1 MKNSTIIRVVLVGA
15 FAIIS
20 IIGVQTYW
28 VMKTWNVKEQEFHE
42 RIVVALLK
50 VAKEFEKLGNQLPAY
65 DLVTQVTTNYYVVNI
80 NDVINANN
88 LQFFL
93 RRELE
98 AVGLTEGFEYGIY
111 DCATNKM
118 VYGDYI
124 TNSARDTVLVRNT
137 DLPIYDKFTY
147 YFGVRFPNR
156 TNQILNS
163 MGLTITFSAMLLFT
177 VLFFLYSIF
186 VILRQKQLSE
196 MQKDFINNMTH
207 EFKTPISTIKISA
220 EVFLNNTTVQSDKR
234 LLQYANIIQD
244 QNQRLNN
251 QVEKV
256 LQLAKI
262 EGDNFRLSPEEI
274 NLHELLEQIIPSVRM
289 KIEEQGGTLDVILKA
304 AQPVILADR
313 LHLSN
318 IVHNLLDNAV
328 KYCTGAPRVE
338 VRTESKGK
346 NIALVV
352 ADQGIG
358 IPHEFQHKVFEKFYR
373 VPTGNVH
380 NVKGFGLGLF
390 YIKSICHAHGWKI
403 ELESEPGKGTSIC
416 IQIPKSPGSA
426 ISQRIGH
433 TEKHPLA

>member
-28 VMKTWNVKEQEFHE
+28 VLNTWNVKEQEFHE
-42 RIVVALLK
+42 RVVVALLN
-50 VAKEFEKLGNQLPAY
+50 VAKQFEKLGNQLPAY
-65 DLVTQVTTNYYVVNI
+65 DLITQVTTNYYVVNI

-98 AVGLTEGFEYGIY
+98 AVGLTEGYEYAIY

-124 TNSARDTVLVRNT
+124 SNSLGDTIPALDT

-156 TNQILNS
+156 TNQILSS
-163 MGLTITFSAMLLFT
+163 MGLTITFSALLLLT
-177 VLFFLYSIF
+177 IVFFLYSIF

-220 EVFLNNTTVQSDKR
+220 DVFLHNPQIQSDPR
-234 LLQYANIIQD
+234 LLQYAKIIQD

-262 EGDNFRLSPEEI
+262 EGDNFRLTPEELD
-274 NLHELLEQIIPSVRM
+274 LHDLLKTIVPSTMMKVEEL
-289 KIEEQGGTLDVILKA
+289 GGSLVCTLSDS
-304 AQPVILADR
+304 QPMVMADR

-318 IVHNLLDNAV
+318 IIHNLLDNAI
-328 KYCTGAPRVE
+328 KYCNGVPHIE
-338 VRTESKGK
+338 VITQTKGK
-346 NIALVV
+346 NVLLVV
-352 ADQGIG
+352 SDKGIG
-358 IPHEFQHKVFEKFYR
+358 IDPEYQHKVFDKFYR

-390 YIKSICHAHGWKI
+390 YIKSICQAHGWKI
-403 ELESEPGKGTSIC
+403 ELESQPEQGTSIA
-416 IQIPKSPGSA
+416 ILMPEISP
-426 ISQRIGH
+426 
-433 TEKHPLA
+433 TTPTETLENVEKHPLS

>member
-1 MKNSTIIRVVLVGA
+1 VVGA
-15 FAIIS
+15 LAIIS

-28 VMKTWNVKEQEFHE
+28 VYNTWNVKEQEFHE
-42 RIVVALLK
+42 QVVVALLN
-50 VAKEFEKLGNQLPAY
+50 VAKSFEKMGNQLPNY
-65 DLVTQVTTNYYVVNI
+65 DLITQVTTNYYVVNI
-80 NDVINANN
+80 NDVIDANN

-93 RRELE
+93 RQELE

-124 TNSARDTVLVRNT
+124 SNSVGDTTSVVVT
-137 DLPIYDKFTY
+137 DLPVYDKFLY

-163 MGLTITFSAMLLFT
+163 MGLTITLSALLLLT
-177 VLFFLYSIF
+177 VLFFIYSIF

-220 EVFLNNTTVQSDKR
+220 DVFLNDSHIQSDSR
-234 LLQYANIIQD
+234 LLQYAKIVRD
-244 QNQRLNN
+244 QNQRLNT

-262 EGDNFRLSPEEI
+262 EGDNFRLKPEEL
-274 NLHELLEQIIPSVRM
+274 NLHDFLERIVPSIRM
-289 KIEEQGGTLDVILKA
+289 EVEERGGNLDCTLEASHANIKA
-304 AQPVILADR
+304 DK

-318 IVHNLLDNAV
+318 IIHNLLDNAI
-328 KYCTGAPRVE
+328 KYCKDAPRIQLSTQTV
-338 VRTESKGK
+338 GK
-346 NIALVV
+346 NLLLKV

-358 IPHEFQHKVFEKFYR
+358 IAPEYQHKVFDKFFR
-373 VPTGNVH
+373 IPTGNVH

-390 YIKSICHAHGWKI
+390 YIRSICKEHGWKVD
-403 ELESEPGKGTSIC
+403 LESEPGGGTTIAILIPEQKESSIL
-416 IQIPKSPGSA
+416 KSLED
-426 ISQRIGH
+426 
-433 TEKHPLA
+433 TEKQPLS